1 MRHSHLMAALLLL
14 PVCALA
20 SVRDEIAAMEASKA
34 VPEAA
39 VAASAPVAVKKAD
52 VMQLPDGRKISMK
65 DYGVVLFMQAH
76 CPYSA
81 KFDPT
86 LKQWADSHGIRV
98 YAYSLDGGGDVSFPT
113 PLIPRRYTP
122 DEPLADE
129 ILTFFGNGLPIATP
143 TAFMVNVHT
152 MKAYPMTQGV
162 MDIPTL
168 ETRFATLIQADLDNL
183 SPEAVAPMPVSTQ
196 VTAQ

>member
-1 MRHSHLMAALLLL
+1 MRYSHLMAALLLL

-34 VPEAA
+34 VPGTA
-39 VAASAPVAVKKAD
+39 VAAPAPAAVKKAD
-52 VMQLPDGRKISMK
+52 VMQLPDGRKVSMK

-129 ILTFFGNGLPIATP
+129 ILTFFGYGLPIATP

-183 SPEAVAPMPVSTQ
+183 SPETVAPMPVSTQ